1 MATQQSVDQAV
12 KSICDI
18 MRRGNCAGALQYVP
32 ELTWI
37 LFLRIL
43 DEREEREQH
52 EAEALGV
59 PFRPSLEHPY
69 RWQDWAAPSGPKR
82 KELQEG
88 ALGSFF
94 GFVNTNLLPYLK
106 SLKNRPDAGP
116 RQKVISEVMTG
127 VERVRID
134 TERNFLDVLDKVNE
148 ITAETVDPTHVF
160 TLSQV
165 YEGLLLKMGEKG
177 NDGGQF
183 FTPRQVIKAMVQ
195 VIAPA
200 VNETVYDPG
209 CGTGG
214 FLAQSYEFVRDRLG
228 QGATAEQLETLKQ
241 RTFWGREKENLIYPI
256 ALANLVL
263 HGIDR
268 PNLWHGNTLTGM
280 EIYGGLFAGAPGAFD
295 VILTNPPFGG
305 KEGKD
310 AQTNFDY
317 KTSATQALFLQHVI
331 LNLKDKGRCGIVLD
345 EGLLFR
351 TNQDA
356 FVKTKQ
362 KLLNDCDVWCIVSLP
377 AGVFTAAGAGV
388 KTNLIFFTKGQPTRR
403 IWYYDLT
410 DVKVRKKTPLMLKHF
425 EDFIRLQHAAP
436 KPGEG
441 GPTRADGPLSW
452 TVDMDE
458 RKRLAADEARP
469 FKEEA
474 RKKAREAGEC
484 EDKEQAKALAKES
497 REAAAKAKEIEDA
510 VYDLKAVNPNKK
522 PVVDTRTPEE
532 LLDLIEAKGREIAEA
547 LAVLRQK
554 KSEGRGVPDLVKPP
568 PFPGAEAQDAVFTI
582 GHSDHS
588 LEQFLRLLKQH
599 GVTAVADVRSSPY
612 SRHVPHFSKDSIS
625 AFLTRN
631 GIEYVFLGR
640 ELGARRSERSCY
652 VEGRAQYER
661 IAELDV
667 FRDGIQRVVK
677 GAKKYRLAL
686 MCTEKDPLSCHR
698 CVLVGKALVETGL
711 LVQHIHADG
720 HLETQGEVEERMIH
734 AVGIEP
740 DLFGGSSDHEA
751 LVARAY
757 QEQGLRLAV
766 KEESGTFHT
775 PS

>member
-1 MATQQSVDQAV
+1 MARKSKNGNGKKLATQQSVDQAV

-43 DEREEREQH
+43 DEREEREQR
-52 EAEALGV
+52 EAEALGI
-59 PFRPSLEHPY
+59 PFKPSLEHPY
-69 RWQDWAAPSGPKR
+69 RWQDWAAPGGPKR
-82 KELQEG
+82 NELQDG

-106 SLKNRPDAGP
+106 GLKNRPDSGP

-127 VERVRID
+127 VERVRVD

-148 ITAETVDPTHVF
+148 INAETVDPTHVF

-183 FTPRQVIKAMVQ
+183 FTPRQVIQALVR
-195 VIAPA
+195 VIAPT
-200 VNETVYDPG
+200 VGETIYDPS

-214 FLAQSYEFVRDRLG
+214 FLAQSYEFMCDRLG
-228 QGATAEQLETLKQ
+228 NQATAEQLETLKQ

-280 EIYGGLFAGAPGAFD
+280 EIYGGLFAGAPSQYD
-295 VILTNPPFGG
+295 VILSNPPFGG
-305 KEGKD
+305 KEGKE
-310 AQTNFDY
+310 AQTNFHY
-317 KTSATQALFLQHVI
+317 KTGATQVLFLQHVI
-331 LNLKDKGRCGIVLD
+331 RSLKSGGRCGIVLD

-362 KLLNDCDVWCIVSLP
+362 HLLNDCDVWCIVSLP

-388 KTNLIFFTKGQPTRR
+388 KTNLIFFTKGQPTRK

-410 DVKVRKKTPLMLKHF
+410 DIKVRKKTPITLKHF
-425 EDFIRLQHAAP
+425 EEFFRLLP
-436 KPGEG
+436 KRSDGE
-441 GPTRADGPLSW
+441 LSW
-452 TVDMDE
+452 TVDLDE

-469 FKEEA
+469 FKEKA
-474 RKKAREAGEC
+474 LKKAREASEC
-484 EDKEQAKALAKES
+484 KDKQKAKALLKES

-532 LLDLIEAKGREIAEA
+532 LLDLIESKGRDIAEA
-547 LAVLRQK
+547 LRPLRE
-554 KSEGRGVPDLVKPP
+554 SASVK
-568 PFPGAEAQDAVFTI
+568 
-582 GHSDHS
+582 
-588 LEQFLRLLKQH
+588 
-599 GVTAVADVRSSPY
+599 
-612 SRHVPHFSKDSIS
+612 
-625 AFLTRN
+625 
-631 GIEYVFLGR
+631 
-640 ELGARRSERSCY
+640 
-652 VEGRAQYER
+652 
-661 IAELDV
+661 
-667 FRDGIQRVVK
+667 
-677 GAKKYRLAL
+677 
-686 MCTEKDPLSCHR
+686 
-698 CVLVGKALVETGL
+698 
-711 LVQHIHADG
+711 
-720 HLETQGEVEERMIH
+720 
-734 AVGIEP
+734 
-740 DLFGGSSDHEA
+740 
-751 LVARAY
+751 
-757 QEQGLRLAV
+757 
-766 KEESGTFHT
+766 
-775 PS
+775 